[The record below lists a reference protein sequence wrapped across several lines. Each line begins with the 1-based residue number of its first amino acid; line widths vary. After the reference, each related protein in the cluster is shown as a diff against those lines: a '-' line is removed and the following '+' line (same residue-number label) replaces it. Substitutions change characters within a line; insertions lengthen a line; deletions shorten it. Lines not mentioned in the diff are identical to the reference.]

1 MRRWLLL
8 AAILAPL
15 AAQAQEETRLSLAET
30 GTALRLPDQ
39 PVATLRVEARAASAA
54 AAQAQVNRA
63 MTAATEEV
71 RKVAGVVAST
81 GRYATQRVDD
91 NKAWLATQTLN
102 LRGGDG
108 AALAD
113 LVGALQGRGL
123 ALEELGWR
131 LSPDQQREARDEAT
145 RAGLA
150 ALRERAAMIASDL
163 GLTVRRIDR
172 IAVDTSFEMPF
183 RQAAP
188 AAMSA
193 RAAPPPVSIPQE
205 ATVSSRITAEILLAP
220 R

>member
-8 AAILAPL
+8 AVVLAPL
-15 AAQAQEETRLSLAET
+15 AAQAQEETRLSLSET

-39 PVATLRVEARAASAA
+39 PIATLRVEARAASAA

-63 MTAATEEV
+63 MAAAMEEA
-71 RKVAGVVAST
+71 RKVFGVVAST
-81 GRYATQRVDD
+81 GRYGTHRVDD
-91 NKAWLATQTLN
+91 NKAWLATQALN

-123 ALEELGWR
+123 ALDELGWR
-131 LSPDQQREARDEAT
+131 LSPEQQREARDEAT

-150 ALRERAAMIASDL
+150 ALRERASMIAAEL
-163 GLTVRRIDR
+163 GLNVRRIDR
-172 IAVDTSFEMPF
+172 VAVDSSFEMPF

-193 RAAPPPVSIPQE
+193 RAAPPVSVPQE
-205 ATVSSRITAEILLAP
+205 ATVSSRISAEILLAP

>member
-1 MRRWLLL
+1 MRRWWLL
-8 AAILAPL
+8 AALLLPL
-15 AAQAQEETRLSLAET
+15 AAQAQEETRLSLSET

-39 PVATLRVEARAASAA
+39 PVAMLRVEARAASAT
-54 AAQAQVNRA
+54 AAQGQVNRA
-63 MTAATEEV
+63 MAAAIEEA
-71 RKVAGVVAST
+71 RKFSGVVAST
-81 GRYATQRVDD
+81 GRYGTQRVDD
-91 NKAWLATQTLN
+91 NKAWLATQTLH

-113 LVGALQGRGL
+113 LAGVLQGRGL

-131 LSPDQQREARDEAT
+131 LSPEQQREARDEAT

-150 ALRERAAMIASDL
+150 ALRERATLIAAEL
-163 GLTVRRIDR
+163 GMNVRRIDR
-172 IAVDTSFEMPF
+172 VAVDSSFEMPF

-193 RAAPPPVSIPQE
+193 RAAPPVSVPQE
-205 ATVSSRITAEILLAP
+205 ATVTSRITAEILLAP